1 MNFFEQQDQARRNT
15 KLLVLFFGLAIISLI
30 IITTLA
36 VGVVLYIMTGTQTG
50 STSGGALSGDQLTR
64 ALSVDNWALLSGV
77 AAAVIAVVL
86 LGSLFKRMQLSS
98 GGVAVAEAM
107 GGRLLNISTQD
118 ADEKRILNIVEEM
131 ALASGMPVPPVY
143 IMEDDAINAFAAGYT
158 PQDAVIGI
166 TRGCIRLLN
175 RTELQGVVAHEFSHI
190 LHGDMRLNIRLVS
203 LLNGILVIGLIG
215 YFLLRS
221 VRFQR
226 AGSSRKGNSVAVVLA
241 LGACLA
247 VVGYAGTFFG
257 NLIKAAV
264 SRQREYLADASAV
277 QFTREPEG
285 ISGALKKI
293 GGYSHGSQ
301 LSAANAA
308 EFSHMFFGQGVK
320 MAFGSLMAT
329 HPPLNDR
336 IRRVEPDWDG
346 RFVRTSLEESTA
358 QRDGNQA
365 SEEDT
370 QQKREQLL
378 TGILVG
384 TAATAASSGGLSS
397 DMAGGMTGGAM
408 PQHAARESIDAIGQ
422 PGSRHLAYAKSVLDR
437 LDQQLYQAAHEPY
450 SARAVIYGLLLSEQ
464 PDVRQQQLE
473 ALQQNALPDVFS
485 ELQRLLDKLV
495 GLDPHLRLPLVE
507 LSLPALKQL
516 TDDQYNIFKRC
527 LTLLIRADNRVSLM
541 EWALFR
547 IVTRNIEGVSRERQR
562 FDLVQC
568 SDEIA
573 QLLTLIAHAGNPNP
587 EQSTH
592 AYNAAV
598 ATLSI
603 PLASIASRESVS
615 LSELDKALSKLAQ
628 LKPLQ
633 KPALLKALAVC
644 IEDDGEITITE
655 AELLRAVADSLD
667 CPLPPLLER
676 PEG

>member
-1 MNFFEQQDQARRNT
+1 MNFFEHQDQARRNT
-15 KLLVLFFGLAIISLI
+15 KMLVLFFGLAIISLI
-30 IITTLA
+30 VITTLA
-36 VGVVLYIMTGTQTG
+36 VGIVLHIMTGVDTA
-50 STSGGALSGDQLTR
+50 SMSGGALSGEQLSR

-107 GGRLLNISTQD
+107 GGRLVNISTQD

-131 ALASGMPVPPVY
+131 AIASGMPVPPVY

-221 VRFQR
+221 VRYQR
-226 AGSSRKGNSVAVVLA
+226 VGSSRKNNTVPVVLA

-264 SRQREYLADASAV
+264 SRQREYLADSSAV

-285 ISGALKKI
+285 IAGALKKI

-301 LSAANAA
+301 LSASNAA

-320 MAFGSLMAT
+320 MAFSSLMAT
-329 HPPLNDR
+329 HPPLNER
-336 IRRVEPDWDG
+336 IRRVEPNWDG
-346 RFVRTSLEESTA
+346 RFVRVSLEEAASRTEA
-358 QRDGNQA
+358 SQDATDEMQR
-365 SEEDT
+365 
-370 QQKREQLL
+370 KREQLL
-378 TGILVG
+378 TGILAG
-384 TAATAASSGGLSS
+384 TAATAATSGGMSGGV
-397 DMAGGMTGGAM
+397 AGGM
-408 PQHAARESIDAIGQ
+408 PQHAAQESIAAIGQ
-422 PGSRHLAYAKSVLDR
+422 PGSRHLAYAQSVLER
-437 LDQQLYQAAHEPY
+437 LDEQLYQAAHEPY

-464 PDVRQQQLE
+464 PDIRQQQLDS
-473 ALQQNALPDVFS
+473 LQLNALPDVFS
-485 ELQRLLDKLV
+485 ELQRLLNKLV
-495 GLDPHLRLPLVE
+495 ALDPHLRLPLVE

-516 TDDQYNIFKRC
+516 TDDQYMIFKRC

-547 IVTRNIEGVSRERQR
+547 IVTRNIEGVGRGRQR
-562 FDLVQC
+562 FDLNQC
-568 SDEIA
+568 SEEVA
-573 QLLTLIAHAGNPNP
+573 QLLTMVAHAGNQNM
-587 EQSTH
+587 EQATQ
-592 AYNAAV
+592 AYQAAV
-598 ATLSI
+598 ATLAM
-603 PLASIASRESVS
+603 PLPAIGSRESVS
-615 LSELDKALSKLAQ
+615 LSELDKALGKLAQ

-667 CPLPPLLER
+667 CPLPPLMER
-676 PEG
+676 PEA